1 MKTLRSA
8 FLFSIN
14 GENETAF
21 IESLRSKTGI
31 EKRKLEYLLENSK
44 DYRLEKL
51 SSPSDEMFEGVF
63 DIDEKSMYPKVAREP
78 QGLDCFLEKIEIDF
92 ENNAGS
98 NEERNNKCSKC
109 EDSFIFERSLKKHIT
124 SVHVEQMPEKR
135 LSKENI
141 EVKVIKAKKD
151 FQKLARQPCK
161 DVFEGFIQDF
171 PARIL
176 PKKAAIQRPGPDFLI
191 VNYVGE
197 FAKADEAKGQLISK
211 GHFDVIIWTKKPK
224 KNSKDFCPSL

>member
-78 QGLDCFLEKIEIDF
+78 QGLDCFLEKIEIDI

-109 EDSFIFERSLKKHIT
+109 EDSFIFERSLQKHIT

-141 EVKVIKAKKD
+141 EVCCI
-151 FQKLARQPCK
+151 QKIHI
-161 DVFEGFIQDF
+161 VW
-171 PARIL
+171 L
-176 PKKAAIQRPGPDFLI
+176 PLELQ
-191 VNYVGE
+191 
-197 FAKADEAKGQLISK
+197 
-211 GHFDVIIWTKKPK
+211 
-224 KNSKDFCPSL
+224 